1 MRKLVSSRLFFFLA
15 SAMVCYTSCTKT
27 NDLTAVDVTLKLPRT
42 YFTYTSSE
50 LKSAEVILYTGMISL
65 NLDSILNVY
74 GFSAGLIQNTYF
86 TNLTVSIVQPPSAT
100 LGWLSSMRATVSDDQ
115 TFQAEKQIGSL
126 TNTDPNATSVIV
138 TMNNLNFRPYLTKPG
153 FYLRLYGVPSGQ
165 PPAKTLS
172 MFFDGSIQ
180 FRVNPS

>member
-74 GFSAGLIQNTYF
+74 GFSAGLIPEHIFHEPDSEHCTASICNT
-86 TNLTVSIVQPPSAT
+86 
-100 LGWLSSMRATVSDDQ
+100 GM
-115 TFQAEKQIGSL
+115 AE
-126 TNTDPNATSVIV
+126 
-138 TMNNLNFRPYLTKPG
+138 
-153 FYLRLYGVPSGQ
+153 
-165 PPAKTLS
+165 
-172 MFFDGSIQ
+172 FDESYC
-180 FRVNPS
+180 F